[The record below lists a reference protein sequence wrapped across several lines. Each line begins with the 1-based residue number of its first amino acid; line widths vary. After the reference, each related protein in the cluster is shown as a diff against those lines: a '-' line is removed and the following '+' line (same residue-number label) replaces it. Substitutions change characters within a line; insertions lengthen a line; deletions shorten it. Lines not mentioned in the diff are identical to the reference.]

1 MSFLSEVAVRRL
13 VTVSRTAATATVP
26 RSAFSTTTTFHKT
39 ATESARDVLK
49 KADRAVSDKL
59 VDGIDVAANVG
70 TKVKEATQDITTGE
84 ATGKAEQYRREA
96 SGKASEL
103 AGEAKGKA
111 SEMEG
116 KAKGAAEQM
125 KKKM

>member
-13 VTVSRTAATATVP
+13 ATVSRTAVTETVP
-26 RSAFSTTTTFHKT
+26 RSAFSTTTTFHKSV
-39 ATESARDVLK
+39 TESAKDVLK

-59 VDGIDVAANVG
+59 VDGIDIAASVG
-70 TKVKEATQDITTGE
+70 SKVKEAARDVKTGE
-84 ATGKAEQYRREA
+84 ATGKAEQLRREA

-111 SEMEG
+111 YEMEG
-116 KAKGAAEQM
+116 KAKGTAEQI
-125 KKKM
+125 KKM